1 MSKST
6 VGQRL
11 KFLRELNKM
20 TKIGLANASGISS
33 SYLTMAEKEERV
45 PSGDILLKIARYF
58 EVSLDWLMTGE
69 GEMYM
74 TPQEA
79 GEKAEPIRQK
89 FAQSLRLTLQEVDD
103 LVELVQNGEDTN
115 YFRLL
120 IQALKGNEAAKKEL
134 LIKLIKE

>member
-1 MSKST
+1 MTKST

-11 KFLRELNKM
+11 KFLRNLYGMNKL
-20 TKIGLANASGISS
+20 GFDNATGISP
-33 SYLTMAEKEERV
+33 SYLSQAEKEERI
-45 PSGDILLKIARYF
+45 PSGDILLKVARYF
-58 EVSLDWLMTGE
+58 DISLDWLMTGE

-103 LVELVQNGEDTN
+103 LIELVQNGEDN

-120 IQALKGNEAAKKEL
+120 IKALKGNEAAKKEL